1 MNRKTLLSM
10 IGRGYG
16 IVITTGG
23 LPFLTFNGGVVGG
36 DPVSA
41 VVGGAALIGNAVMGK
56 KSSEKAAQSVAN
68 QNAANAAI
76 HTMTDAEK
84 QAFLAEGFNKINQGF
99 AGSTEMASRAL
110 AARGMGGNAVAAPLA
125 NIGRSRAQSIGD
137 LYSNL
142 VKTSMNMR
150 AGTPSMQAVPPTQS
164 VAQGL
169 LGPIFSGASSA
180 LAPQLGGQFAK
191 LF

>member
-1 MNRKTLLSM
+1 MNKKTLLAM
-10 IGRGYG
+10 ISRGYG

-36 DPVSA
+36 DPVTA
-41 VVGGAALIGNAVMGK
+41 VVGGGALLGSAILGNKASK
-56 KSSEKAAQSVAN
+56 KAAKSVAD
-68 QNAANAAI
+68 QNAANTAL

-99 AGSTEMASRAL
+99 AGSTELASRTL

-142 VKTSMNMR
+142 VKTAMNMK
-150 AGTPSMQAVPPTQS
+150 AGTPSMQAIPPTQS

-169 LGPIFSGASSA
+169 FGPIFSGASSA